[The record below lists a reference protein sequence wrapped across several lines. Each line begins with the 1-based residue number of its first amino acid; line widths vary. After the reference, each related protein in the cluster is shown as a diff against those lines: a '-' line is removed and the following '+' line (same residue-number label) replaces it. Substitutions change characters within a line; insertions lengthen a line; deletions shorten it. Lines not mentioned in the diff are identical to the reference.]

1 MRRRDCVCEKGMGCR
16 EGGRVWGGRERE
28 REREREK
35 EKEEEQGGCFEK
47 DDVAVLQRNATQ
59 RDEAIGLRKITAK
72 V

>member
-1 MRRRDCVCEKGMGCR
+1 MYVKKEWVVER
-16 EGGRVWGGRERE
+16 EGGFGGGDLGGGRERE